1 MNINTC
7 GFATS
12 QGGLKSPPLCVQLC
26 KVLCRHLARVVDV
39 EARRDELQQLVEHL
53 VQVAPLL
60 LLLLPVGPVRLAPF
74 LLSADTVVVER
85 ITRGFYDVP
94 FERRSPTL
102 QLLNAFKV
110 GFFYGCVLDALK
122 FGG

>member
-1 MNINTC
+1 ML
-7 GFATS
+7 GGGD
-12 QGGLKSPPLCVQLC
+12 QGGRWEYASG
-26 KVLCRHLARVVDV
+26 A
-39 EARRDELQQLVEHL
+39 
-53 VQVAPLL
+53 VA
-60 LLLLPVGPVRLAPF
+60 
-74 LLSADTVVVER
+74 TVVVER